1 MFTLIMEKTY
11 WTCVFYHLKM
21 RKDPFGFYD
30 PPQSYESSTLCYY
43 AHHTT
48 SVGIKGQG
56 RFVTEIQNFTVK
68 NGFVTPLFNAWKCT
82 V

>member
-1 MFTLIMEKTY
+1 MFTLSMQKLTGPV
-11 WTCVFYHLKM
+11 VFYHLKM
-21 RKDPFGFYD
+21 RKDRFGFYD
-30 PPQSYESSTLCYY
+30 PPQSSTLCYY

-68 NGFVTPLFNAWKCT
+68 KRICFPL

>member
-1 MFTLIMEKTY
+1 
-11 WTCVFYHLKM
+11 M
-21 RKDPFGFYD
+21 RKDPFGFYE

-68 NGFVTPLFNAWKCT
+68 KMDLFPPCITHGNVQFKRLC
-82 V
+82 VNNRLLC